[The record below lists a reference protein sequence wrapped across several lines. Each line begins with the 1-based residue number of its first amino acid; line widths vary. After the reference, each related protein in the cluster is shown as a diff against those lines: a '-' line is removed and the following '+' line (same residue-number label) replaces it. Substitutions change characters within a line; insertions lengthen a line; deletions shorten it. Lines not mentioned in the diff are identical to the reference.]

1 MMDDLFNNVNVYH
14 KGRKISIA
22 QHWDSPSDKLEYRD
36 AYGALFDTTAA
47 IQEVAI
53 IPDDG
58 STWDTACVKRF
69 GKSLTHL
76 IKVLEGIRDEIDQE
90 VHNKSSGKSDARTAQ
105 TATGSAT

>member
-1 MMDDLFNNVNVYH
+1 MDDLFNNVNVWH

-22 QHWDSPSDKLEYRD
+22 QHYDSPSSRSNGE
-36 AYGALFDTTAA
+36 AT
-47 IQEVAI
+47 IQEVGI

-58 STWDTACVKRF
+58 DWSSMHIERF

-90 VHNKSSGKSDARTAQ
+90 VHNESSGEGDARTAQ
-105 TATGSAT
+105 AATGSAT